1 MSKFQIILL
10 FVFGFFIIAAVLLFS
25 FAKGG
30 GNKQNMRVVVWG
42 SLPSYDFSQV
52 NNIIRN
58 QSDLEITY
66 VEKRPETLQNEVTE
80 AIAEGVGPD
89 IVILPLENLWSERNK
104 LYPIPTDQRNFQNTF
119 IEEGELFLTAG
130 GVYALPFMVDPMVL
144 YYNRDLL
151 SREGL
156 ASPLSYWDL
165 IYEEAAKLTKRD
177 PAGNITQS
185 TIALGEARNIP
196 NAKYILS
203 LLMLQAGTP
212 ITAIQGEE
220 LVPLIN
226 ANFSGA
232 SVPGEAALDF
242 YTQFSNPFKP
252 FYSWNRS
259 KLSAETNFISGDAAY
274 YLGFASELR
283 TLRAKNPTL
292 NLGVALVPQSRVSER
307 SITFGRLYG
316 LAIVRSTRNYE
327 GALMALSQLVFPE
340 SIKLISELQLLPP
353 VRRDLLTTRPTDPV
367 MSVFYDAAL
376 QSRGWLDPNPKGTQ
390 VVFSEMIES
399 VTSGRA
405 RTYEALNRASEELSK
420 LTK

>member
-30 GNKQNMRVVVWG
+30 GDRQNMNVMVWG
-42 SLPSYDFSQV
+42 SLPSYDISQMA
-52 NNIIRN
+52 NIIRDR
-58 QSDLEITY
+58 SDLNITY
-66 VEKRPETLQNEVTE
+66 VEKPAETLQSDVTE

-119 IEEGELFLTAG
+119 IEEGELFLTTG
-130 GVYALPFMVDPMVL
+130 GAYALPFVVDPMVL

-151 SREGL
+151 SKEGL
-156 ASPLSYWDL
+156 ASPLAYWDL

-177 PAGNITQS
+177 AAGNVTQS

-196 NAKYILS
+196 NAKHILA

-212 ITAIQGEE
+212 IAAIQGEE
-220 LVPLIN
+220 LVPFIN
-226 ANFSGA
+226 ANFGGA

-259 KLSAETNFISGDAAY
+259 KLSADTNFISGDAAY

-292 NLGVALVPQSRVSER
+292 NLGVALVPQSRVSDR
-307 SITFGRLYG
+307 SITLGKLYG
-316 LAIVRSTRNYE
+316 LAVVRSTRNYE
-327 GALMALSQLVFPE
+327 GALVALSQLVYPD
-340 SIKLISELQLLPP
+340 SIKLMSELQLLPP
-353 VRRDLLTTRPTDPV
+353 VRRDLLSTRPNDAV

-376 QSRGWLDPNPKGTQ
+376 QSRGWLDPDPRGTQ
-390 VVFSEMIES
+390 AVFSH
-399 VTSGRA
+399 
-405 RTYEALNRASEELSK
+405 K
-420 LTK
+420 W